1 LVPPPSHPSGG
12 GIGQIG
18 RPKSRCSKSPIAG
31 QGRIHLACP
40 RVTPGFESSAA
51 LGSTQH
57 RHVCFAWRSTIP
69 PLCHKDPPLAST
81 PCGLFD
87 LQSHVNSSLLRPS
100 PMEGDR
106 FVVESASRPP
116 KCYMSHGDSYV
127 GFSRMVAPTSSSS
140 STTKSLPSH
149 SPPLGHVQQ
158 LLGGGNAPNQVAPSL
173 LGVIR
178 GLLQEKGFTTE
189 AINSVV
195 SLVPSPI
202 RYDNAFRLFW
212 DHCVRHALIPS
223 HCSVE
228 QVAAQLL
235 LFTKEAP
242 HQAKHAY
249 AALLHV
255 PGFSDLRFSP
265 LLRSTKRS
273 WNQSSPKYALL
284 PFGMGVV

>member
-1 LVPPPSHPSGG
+1 
-12 GIGQIG
+12 
-18 RPKSRCSKSPIAG
+18 
-31 QGRIHLACP
+31 
-40 RVTPGFESSAA
+40 
-51 LGSTQH
+51 
-57 RHVCFAWRSTIP
+57 
-69 PLCHKDPPLAST
+69 
-81 PCGLFD
+81 
-87 LQSHVNSSLLRPS
+87 
-100 PMEGDR
+100 M
-106 FVVESASRPP
+106 
-116 KCYMSHGDSYV
+116 
-127 GFSRMVAPTSSSS
+127 
-140 STTKSLPSH
+140 
-149 SPPLGHVQQ
+149 GHVQQ
-158 LLGGGNAPNQVAPSL
+158 LLGGRKCPQPGGPFFAWCYP
-173 LGVIR
+173 

-195 SLVPSPI
+195 SHVPSPI

-212 DHCVRHALIPS
+212 NHGVRHALIPS

-273 WNQSSPKYALL
+273 WKIGRAH
-284 PFGMGVV
+284 V